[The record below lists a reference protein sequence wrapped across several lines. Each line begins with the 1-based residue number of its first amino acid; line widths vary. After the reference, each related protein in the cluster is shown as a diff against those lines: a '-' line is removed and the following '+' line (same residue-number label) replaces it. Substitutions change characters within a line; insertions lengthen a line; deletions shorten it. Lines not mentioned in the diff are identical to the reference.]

1 MSAECPRS
9 LCQFLT
15 LRGRILE
22 TSVSSALK
30 FINLRAEGS
39 KLEPQGS
46 VSRGNSISLQRLAT
60 ERLFG
65 PRYGTARFRRGNSA
79 RLLADSERPESTQS
93 RECQPCAADLSIFPL
108 LQAMEKLPIRPVNF
122 SDSMDNAVDL
132 RDSPE
137 PKRHTPPNCD
147 ISPQ

>member
-1 MSAECPRS
+1 PLTMSAECPRS

-22 TSVSSALK
+22 SSVSSALK

-46 VSRGNSISLQRLAT
+46 MFRGNSISLQRVAT
-60 ERLFG
+60 ECLFG

-79 RLLADSERPESTQS
+79 RLLADSKRPESTQS
-93 RECQPCAADLSIFPL
+93 QVC
-108 LQAMEKLPIRPVNF
+108 LPIPWLHL
-122 SDSMDNAVDL
+122 A
-132 RDSPE
+132 
-137 PKRHTPPNCD
+137 
-147 ISPQ
+147 